1 MRSILRKP
9 IFLILALS
17 VFFFSAELLSY
28 AASAQFIYDSLNRL
42 TQIRY
47 SDGTAITYSYD
58 QAGNRIAENIQVIL
72 PITKASPA
80 GGLYNTPQSVT
91 LTCSDSGGPGCGKI
105 YYTIDG
111 STPTTSSAI
120 YSTPLLISSNTT
132 LKFFATDVSNLP
144 VKEKV
149 ETQTYT
155 IDSQP
160 PTTTASPAGGTYSTS
175 QSVTLSCT
183 DVGSGCDKIYY
194 TTDGSTPTTSSP
206 VYSSP
211 ISISV
216 TTALKFFARDLA
228 GNIEAVKS
236 QTYTISTG
244 GGTTFNPSSSGV
256 NYAIN
261 DSGFFV
267 SPNGFSTANAQSLIS
282 GSNFHIQAASPAG
295 DVGIVLY
302 FNGGLTL
309 GSLQSVA
316 INTVGSTPLN
326 LNLWLDTGGDGM
338 FFAFNGTQL
347 TSLNGDSYA
356 GGGPQTAIYNFASSF
371 YMLGGNGAGGTY
383 TLAQLQGGM
392 VPGIGANTLTALWI
406 GANAP
411 ITADI
416 SSITV
421 NTGSGP

>member
-1 MRSILRKP
+1 MGSRLRRT
-9 IFLILALS
+9 LLSLLGILALFFVPFTASYGQS
-17 VFFFSAELLSY
+17 VNY
-28 AASAQFIYDSLNRL
+28 YYDDLNRL
-42 TQIRY
+42 TRIDY
-47 SDGTAITYSYD
+47 GGTVIDYTYD
-58 QAGNRIAENIQVIL
+58 DVGNRETETMRHPPSTTAN
-72 PITKASPA
+72 PA
-80 GGLYNTPQSVT
+80 GGTYNTSQSVT
-91 LTCSDSGGPGCGKI
+91 LTCADPQGPGCGSI
-105 YYTIDG
+105 YYTTNG
-111 STPTTSSAI
+111 TAPTTSSPVYTSAI
-120 YSTPLLISSNTT
+120 PISATTT
-132 LKFFATDVSNLP
+132 LKYFARDVANPP
-144 VKEKV
+144 VSESVKS
-149 ETQTYT
+149 QTYT
-155 IDSQP
+155 IIYL
-160 PTTTASPAGGTYSTS
+160 PTTTASPAGGVYNAA
-175 QSVTLSCT
+175 QSVTLTCT
-183 DVGSGCDKIYY
+183 DPQGPGCDKIYY
-194 TTDGSTPTTSSP
+194 TTDGSTPTTSSSI
-206 VYSSP
+206 YSSP

-216 TTALKFFARDLA
+216 TTTLKFFARDLA

-244 GGTTFNPSSSGV
+244 GGTTFNTSSSGV

-309 GSLQSVA
+309 GSLQSVT

-356 GGGPQTAIYNFASSF
+356 GGGPQTAIYNSASSF